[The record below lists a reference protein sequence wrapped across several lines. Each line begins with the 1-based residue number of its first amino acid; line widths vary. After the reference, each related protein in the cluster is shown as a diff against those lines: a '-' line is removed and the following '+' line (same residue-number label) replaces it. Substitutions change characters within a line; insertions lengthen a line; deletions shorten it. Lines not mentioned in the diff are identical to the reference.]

1 MLYYLDHDT
10 IGIPLVYHW
19 YTMSGIPCWYTIW
32 YTIGIP
38 LVYQW
43 YTIGIPFG
51 IPFSIPMVYHFIYT
65 TNGIPSPKIGVR
77 LYQVVPFGIPSS
89 TNLVYQMVLYTIL
102 VQ

>member
-1 MLYYLDHDT
+1 MNGINNLEGT
-10 IGIPLVYHW
+10 IARVMVYHVVLFGIPLVYHW
-19 YTMSGIPCWYTIW
+19 YTNWYTN
-32 YTIGIP
+32 
-38 LVYQW
+38 
-43 YTIGIPFG
+43 GIPFG

-89 TNLVYQMVLYTIL
+89 TNLVYQMVQYTIL